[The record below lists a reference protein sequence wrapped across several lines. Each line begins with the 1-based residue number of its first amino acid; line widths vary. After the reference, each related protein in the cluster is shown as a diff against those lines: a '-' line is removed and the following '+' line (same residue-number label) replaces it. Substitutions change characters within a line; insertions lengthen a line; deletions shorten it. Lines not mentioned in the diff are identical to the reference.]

1 MQTRAPSS
9 DMSVSSLSSHSFQAA
24 TPTSLLY
31 IGVPDIEQASCVLC
45 WGVLLHAS
53 AAGQA
58 PGMFQGSAPAPSPP
72 EAISFPTSPP
82 PTPPFLQS
90 TQPAECSS
98 PCAFSG
104 SALLTGG
111 GITCFLVSPPSTLRV
126 LGLISFCA
134 LSIQRKAWYLIDD
147 R

>member
-53 AAGQA
+53 AAAKPQVCFKA
-58 PGMFQGSAPAPSPP
+58 QLRLPLLQKPSHFPP
-72 EAISFPTSPP
+72 RPHQHLP
-82 PTPPFLQS
+82 
-90 TQPAECSS
+90 SS
-98 PCAFSG
+98 
-104 SALLTGG
+104 
-111 GITCFLVSPPSTLRV
+111 SPPSRLNALHPV
-126 LGLISFCA
+126 LSPA
-134 LSIQRKAWYLIDD
+134 RRY
-147 R
+147 